1 MLNRGVARRGRVA
14 IRRIHHSAFS
24 FEFPMSRRITLAI
37 LLTVWAMLIAGGGVA
52 YWTTRSLLLA
62 DLDEALVGQALARPE
77 LVPTA
82 RRPAGSPTALRD
94 GERFRI
100 QNGVDGRRLRAAAGA
115 AEGPEPQLVGATFST
130 RADGERQRTVTVR
143 AWARPEAAGG
153 EPTPVIVTYTGSAE
167 AFHHLLNQLALTL

>member
-1 MLNRGVARRGRVA
+1 MMNAEKGKGPASRFVWFPIQHSSFCIL
-14 IRRIHHSAFS
+14 HSALA
-24 FEFPMSRRITLAI
+24 FPMSRRITLTI

-82 RRPAGSPTALRD
+82 RRPAGSPTALPD

-100 QNGVDGRRLRAAAGA
+100 KNGVDGRRLRAGGGA
-115 AEGPEPQLVGATFST
+115 AEGAGAHL
-130 RADGERQRTVTVR
+130 
-143 AWARPEAAGG
+143 AR
-153 EPTPVIVTYTGSAE
+153 
-167 AFHHLLNQLALTL
+167 

>member
-1 MLNRGVARRGRVA
+1 MLNRELLGWDELLIARF
-14 IRRIHHSAFS
+14 IILQSAFS
-24 FEFPMSRRITLAI
+24 IRFPMSRRITLAI

-82 RRPAGSPTALRD
+82 RRPAGSPTALPD

-100 QNGVDGRRLRAAAGA
+100 KNGVDGRRLRAAAGA
-115 AEGPEPQLVGATFST
+115 AE
-130 RADGERQRTVTVR
+130 
-143 AWARPEAAGG
+143 
-153 EPTPVIVTYTGSAE
+153 
-167 AFHHLLNQLALTL
+167 